1 VNERMRCVWL
11 RCRFAVIWICA
22 AALIVG
28 SVTLPRIHAAEYE
41 APTLFYNDTAWAKDM
56 FYPSLGYIIGAMEDF
71 WIPLSFLEE
80 IDNIR
85 VKRGAAKNYT
95 VFVIQDTA
103 TEKYLSFNIN
113 DSSYA
118 QTERGTLIL
127 IRTML
132 YSKERYLP
140 MREMCAYF
148 GWTFEIS
155 EDHRTV
161 RICDGKQQK
170 SFAELLSVYEP
181 PIVTETEPVTT
192 TTEAVTEPPPIVSI
206 PVVEITTDV
215 DTTEV
220 VTEPIVIEP
229 PKVIYKSSS
238 VYLTFEDMEATYT
251 PVILDVLKTHGVKA
265 TFFVTGEQMSQYP
278 DVLLRILA
286 EGHVIGLQGM
296 TDDETELR
304 KLSDIRETFDE
315 ENALLYALVRR
326 KSRLIRMPN
335 GSRSGKF
342 VLVDAQKEALAESGY
357 ILWDWNISAMDHDP
371 GYSADMV
378 FAKVDAAMKTSYY
391 PVIRMHCSETA
402 SLVLESLLLRFEETG
417 TAAKIISD
425 ADTPVVFP

>member
-1 VNERMRCVWL
+1 MHSVWL
-11 RCRFAVIWICA
+11 RCRFAVVWICV

-80 IDNIR
+80 IENIR

-161 RICDGKQQK
+161 RICDGGQQK
-170 SFAELLSVYEP
+170 RFEDLLAVYAP
-181 PIVTETEPVTT
+181 PVVTETEPVVT
-192 TTEAVTEPPPIVSI
+192 TTEAVTDPPPVVSI
-206 PVVEITTDV
+206 PVVDETTV
-215 DTTEV
+215 PVTTEP

-238 VYLTFEDMEATYT
+238 VYLTFEDIEATYT
-251 PVILDVLKTHGVKA
+251 PLILDTLKAHEVKA
-265 TFFVTGEQMSQYP
+265 TFFVTGEQMSQNT

-304 KLSDIRETFDE
+304 KLKDIRETFDE

-342 VLVDAQKEALAESGY
+342 VLVDAQKEALAEAGY
-357 ILWDWNISAMDHDP
+357 LLWDWNISAMDHDP

-378 FAKVDAAMKTSYY
+378 FTKVDAAMKTSYY

-417 TAAKIISD
+417 TAAKVISD